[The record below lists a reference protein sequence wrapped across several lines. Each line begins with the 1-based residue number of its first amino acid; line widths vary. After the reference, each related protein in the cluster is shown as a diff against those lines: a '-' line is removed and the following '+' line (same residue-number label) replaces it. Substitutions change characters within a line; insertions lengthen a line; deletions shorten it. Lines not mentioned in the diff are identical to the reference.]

1 MLTRLKVTGF
11 KNLVDVDV
19 RFGPFTCIA
28 GANGVGKSNLFDAI
42 RFLSALA
49 DLPLVEAALS
59 VRDGGT
65 SAADVQSIF
74 HKVGSEYDKEM
85 SLVAEMIV
93 PFEGVD
99 DWGQATQ
106 ASATYLQYSVSLACR
121 KNADVQPDSL
131 EITKEE
137 LVPIN
142 PDKAELNALFAHTPA
157 WGKTAISGS
166 GTKPVIS
173 TTEKSGQ
180 RVITLHSSIGPISP
194 AAVNLPHTV
203 LSKSGAAASA
213 TASLAR
219 RELQSWRLLQLEP
232 ASLRKPDEF
241 GTAANLDSNGAH
253 IAATLYRLANPSVTK
268 RNGHRTSKA
277 ASSQVYSGIAN
288 RLYELLGE
296 VREVEIDRDVK
307 RELLT
312 LLVKGKD
319 GTTLPARALS
329 DGTLRFLAL
338 AILEADPQAQGL
350 FCLEE
355 PENGIHPERIPAMIQ
370 LLRDIATDPMLPLG
384 DDNPLRQVIINTHSP
399 AIVAQ
404 VPDDSL
410 LIAQTEETSR
420 GKKRF
425 NRAVF
430 NCLPG
435 TWRDDGQTSAVNR
448 GALLAYLNPVIRQ
461 PFSNGT
467 HERRVPERRVIDR
480 EDLSAFIPG
489 AAPKTKSR

>member
-1 MLTRLKVTGF
+1 MLTRLKVNGF

-49 DLPLVEAALS
+49 DKPLVEAALS
-59 VRDGGT
+59 VRDEGT

-74 HKVGSEYDKEM
+74 HKVGNEYAKEM
-85 SLVAEMIV
+85 SFVAEMIIPAQGENDLGKV
-93 PFEGVD
+93 IH
-99 DWGQATQ
+99 TN
-106 ASATYLQYSVSLACR
+106 ATYLQYSIGLAYR
-121 KNADVQPDSL
+121 KSSVRNPGGVEL
-131 EITKEE
+131 VREE
-137 LVPIN
+137 LVQIF
-142 PDKAELNALFAHTPA
+142 PDRTGLETLFPHSPA
-157 WGKTAISGS
+157 WRQTAIFEVPIQPLPLL
-166 GTKPVIS
+166 TV
-173 TTEKSGQ
+173 EMF
-180 RVITLHSSIGPISP
+180 HSSLALG
-194 AAVNLPHTV
+194 ALGLVALLPTSTNESRTGLSFLKTV
-203 LSKSGAAASA
+203 DRPL
-213 TASLAR
+213 LDLVR
-219 RELQSWRLLQLEP
+219 QEMHSWRLLQLEP
-232 ASLRKPDEF
+232 SALRRPDEWIAPSNI
-241 GTAANLDSNGAH
+241 AANGAH
-253 IAATLYRLANPSVTK
+253 LPATLNRLAHSTNGKRTTK
-268 RNGHRTSKA
+268 AMSA
-277 ASSQVYSGIAN
+277 QVYSGIAN
-288 RLYELLGE
+288 RLYQLLGE

-319 GTTLPARALS
+319 GTALPARALS

-370 LLRDIATDPMLPLG
+370 LLRDIATDPTLPLG

-425 NRAVF
+425 KRAVF
-430 NCLPG
+430 HCLPD
-435 TWRDDGQTSAVNR
+435 TWRDDGHPTAINR
-448 GALLAYLNPVIRQ
+448 GALLAYLNPVTRR

-467 HERRVPERRVIDR
+467 HKRRVPERRVIDR
-480 EDLSAFIPG
+480 EDLAALIPG
-489 AAPKTKSR
+489 AAQKNKSPKSR